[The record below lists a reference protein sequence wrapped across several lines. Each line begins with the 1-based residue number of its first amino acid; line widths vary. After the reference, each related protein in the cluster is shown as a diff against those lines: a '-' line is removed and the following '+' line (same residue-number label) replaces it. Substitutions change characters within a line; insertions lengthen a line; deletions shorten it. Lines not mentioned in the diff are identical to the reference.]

1 MVTGVSVNLYRE
13 RRRKMKGKT
22 GMVVLTAALLVAL
35 AVIGSIPT
43 ASAFQEKDL
52 VIMSSVVGGVG
63 FQNTTAVAKAI
74 RKVAP
79 DIRLTMES
87 TSGYIDNAKRMFA
100 GYGHMGL
107 VAHDTARLAAAKK
120 DFFAREGKRLYA
132 IAPVHKL
139 QWHIIVN
146 ADSPI
151 KTIWDLKEKRVN
163 LQPKWSSAEKTG
175 SALFGALD
183 IPITPSYYRHS
194 EAAQALKTGSIDAH
208 WLGGSTAV
216 FMEYSMRTPI
226 RVIELSDSDVKMIIE
241 KLPHISQDQFPA
253 GAYYKGTPEKVQSIA
268 TWALWMCREG
278 VSDEL
283 AYAVAKAVHEHK
295 DLLVSASKAT
305 EVIDVKNIQYVTV
318 PLHPGAVK
326 FYKEQ
331 GAEIPATAMPQ

>member
-1 MVTGVSVNLYRE
+1 
-13 RRRKMKGKT
+13 MKGRAC
-22 GMVVLTAALLVAL
+22 VVLLVGAFL
-35 AVIGSIPT
+35 MAFVVVGSAPT
-43 ASAFQEKDL
+43 AGAFQEKDL

-63 FQNTTAVAKAI
+63 FQNTTAVAIAI

-107 VAHDTARLAAAKK
+107 VAHDTARQAAAKQ
-120 DFFAREGKRLYA
+120 DFFAGEGKRLYV
-132 IAPVHKL
+132 IAPVHVL
-139 QWHIIVN
+139 QWHIIVHE
-146 ADSPI
+146 DSPI
-151 KTIWDLKEKRVN
+151 KTIWDLKGKRLNV
-163 LQPKWSSAEKTG
+163 QPKGSSAEKTG
-175 SALFGALD
+175 TAVFEALD
-183 IPITPSYYRHS
+183 IPVTFSYYRHS

-208 WLGGSTAV
+208 WLGGGTAV

-226 RVIELSDSDVKMIIE
+226 RVIELSDNDVKMINE
-241 KLPHISQDQFPA
+241 KLPHISPDLFPA
-253 GAYYKGTPEKVQSIA
+253 AAYYKGTPEKVQSCA

-295 DLLVSASKAT
+295 DLLVKASKAT

-318 PLHPGAVK
+318 PIHPGVVK
-326 FYKEQ
+326 YYKEQ
-331 GAEIPATAMPQ
+331 GAAIPAAAMPK